1 MKEQGLR
8 DRVNKVVA
16 EFQTEPDFDAFTKA
30 RSKQFRESAL
40 EGQLDDHLGYE
51 KHEAR
56 EKARG
61 KSTGKKH
68 GEMEPVTAAM
78 ARPPGAFSANRVS

>member
-8 DRVNKVVA
+8 DRLNKVVA

-30 RSKQFRESAL
+30 RRKQFRESAL

-56 EKARG
+56 G
-61 KSTGKKH
+61 KSTGKSTGKW
-68 GEMEPVTAAM
+68 
-78 ARPPGAFSANRVS
+78 NR